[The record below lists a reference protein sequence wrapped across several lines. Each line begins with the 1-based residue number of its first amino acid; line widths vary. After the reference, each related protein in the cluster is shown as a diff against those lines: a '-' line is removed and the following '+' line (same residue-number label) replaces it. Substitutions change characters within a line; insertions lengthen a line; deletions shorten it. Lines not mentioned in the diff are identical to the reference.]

1 MYLLSQ
7 NIVFFT
13 KFQILKKFKYFQIK
27 RSVHQKEKNE
37 TRNHYINDQSD
48 QVISMLQVFTT
59 L

>member
-1 MYLLSQ
+1 MYLVSQ

-48 QVISMLQVFTT
+48 QVISMLQV
-59 L
+59 